1 MIIATAQQ
9 TLTYTIEAFGVLILT
24 VLAIA
29 FGFYLVDKWKAHV
42 ADYHHRHQQEEEMT

>member
-9 TLTYTIEAFGVLILT
+9 TLTYTIEVFGILALT
-24 VLAIA
+24 ILAIA

-42 ADYHHRHQQEEEMT
+42 ADYHRHQQLR

>member
-9 TLTYTIEAFGVLILT
+9 TLTYTIEVLGVLALA

-42 ADYHHRHQQEEEMT
+42 ADYHRRQQ